1 MNDKQILVYQDIEE
15 SPFYY
20 DYEDFKFYF
29 SSQFYRRNFKLKVE
43 DYIKQE
49 TYKLKN
55 RYKIFNNKFYEI
67 LKEVLLISLYKK
79 IEKRGFKV
87 YLNEVRYIEDGK

>member
-1 MNDKQILVYQDIEE
+1 MNEKQTIVFQDIEE

-20 DYEDFKFYF
+20 KYENFTFYF
-29 SSQFYRRNFKLKVE
+29 SSQFYRKNFKLKID

-55 RYKIFNNKFYEI
+55 RYKIFNAKFYEI